1 MATVKL
7 ETGGVF
13 QPSIWADKFV
23 EEYKSQLVMDQ
34 MQKAFDWQPRGTC
47 PLSKQIIMDDIQEL
61 IAMQPDK
68 HMIEILQDI
77 GSASDGAERSDIPLA
92 EIVNQLVCSLRSAC
106 KNDSSSES

>member
-1 MATVKL
+1 MASVKL

-13 QPSIWADKFV
+13 QKALWNDSIVNAMKDNLALRNMQAAWAW
-23 EEYKSQLVMDQ
+23 EPP
-34 MQKAFDWQPRGTC
+34 ATC

-61 IAMQPDK
+61 IALQPDK

-106 KNDSSSES
+106 KNDSPSG